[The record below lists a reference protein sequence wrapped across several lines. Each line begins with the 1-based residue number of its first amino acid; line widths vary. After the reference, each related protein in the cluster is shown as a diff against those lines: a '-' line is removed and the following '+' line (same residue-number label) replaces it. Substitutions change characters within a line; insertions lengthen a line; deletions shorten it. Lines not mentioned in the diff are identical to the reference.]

1 MCVRQYTLHNT
12 FFYVF
17 SFYRVVFIQDFS
29 KAKEIAFSDKFTG
42 RVQMSHIVN
51 NVRGINGQSIGI
63 LFTDGQIWK
72 SLRRFSLQTL
82 RDFGFGKQSMEVIIR
97 EEVDMV
103 LEELFEQKFC
113 VDESDAL
120 IRFPFNVSIFNII
133 WRIVAGQR
141 FENTDLKLFEM
152 FEDMSQMIEHA
163 FIELMFPVAFKILP
177 TRIIGSDAHQKHC
190 KDIKNLIRQVITVH
204 QRSRIPRQPR
214 DFIDA
219 FLDHSDQEKDIESE
233 KSAFNEDQLIGVCMD
248 FFEAGG
254 ETVGNTLSWVLLY
267 LSLYPREQEKCQKE
281 IDLVVGKEQRNVTLA
296 DKPNLPFCQA
306 FIWEV
311 QRLSCVAP
319 AGLEHRALEDVPF
332 HGYTIPKGT
341 SQVYNVRQPKVIS
354 DPWGDRESPDRDEV

>member
-1 MCVRQYTLHNT
+1 M
-12 FFYVF
+12 
-17 SFYRVVFIQDFS
+17 FIQDFS

-177 TRIIGSDAHQKHC
+177 TRMIGSDAHQKHC

-204 QRSRIPRQPR
+204 QRSRIPHQPR

-354 DPWGDRESPDRDEV
+354 DPWGDRKSPDRDEV